1 MIDSTKSYK
10 LEKENRELKKE
21 IEILRSG
28 NDITKIINDNVVFL
42 KYQKEQQEMIKSLE
56 KELQH
61 YKLAVHEISRYINAY
76 YPYFT
81 ETQEQNNKKIATIIH
96 ELGAGDVIWQ

>member
-1 MIDSTKSYK
+1 MIDSTKYYK
-10 LEKENRELKKE
+10 LEKENRELK
-21 IEILRSG
+21 
-28 NDITKIINDNVVFL
+28 
-42 KYQKEQQEMIKSLE
+42 